1 MTFTCFTIALPVAF
15 PEKELVRVS
24 LDELGIYFVT
34 KQLNTDAGRDI
45 YRVLYQRHDSNTP
58 IILGDGMDF
67 SVAVSV
73 VLSTS
78 PGIQPYPAGV
88 ATVPSQYCISISST

>member
-1 MTFTCFTIALPVAF
+1 M
-15 PEKELVRVS
+15 RVS

-34 KQLNTDAGRDI
+34 KQSNNNTDRDI
-45 YRVLYQRHDSNTP
+45 YRVLYQRHDSNA
-58 IILGDGMDF
+58 IFILGGGMDF

-78 PGIQPYPAGV
+78 PGMQPYPAGV
-88 ATVPSQYCISISST
+88 ATSPSQYCISVSSN